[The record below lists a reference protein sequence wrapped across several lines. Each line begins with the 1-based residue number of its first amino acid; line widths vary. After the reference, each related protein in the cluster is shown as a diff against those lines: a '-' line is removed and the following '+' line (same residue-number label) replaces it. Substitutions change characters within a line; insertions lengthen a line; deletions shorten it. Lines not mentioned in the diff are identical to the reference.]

1 MKLDIFNELFLNF
14 KIYYLSE
21 KFERKKNLSQCITE
35 IQAGLC
41 IDLYYSIDNIKI
53 LLVNGIKGNKFSENF
68 ELNLTYETFYLDPKN
83 PVFLLKR

>member
-1 MKLDIFNELFLNF
+1 MYHWD
-14 KIYYLSE
+14 
-21 KFERKKNLSQCITE
+21 T
-35 IQAGLC
+35 QAGLC

-53 LLVNGIKGNKFSENF
+53 LLLNGIKGNKFSENF